1 MIFCYG
7 LLYYG
12 SKIESIRSDLIALE
26 KEMKQHKLHAAT
38 IEGESRY
45 VY

>member
-12 SKIESIRSDLIALE
+12 SKIESITNDLNALE
-26 KEMKQHKLHAAT
+26 KEIRQHKLHGAT
-38 IEGESRY
+38 FEGESRY